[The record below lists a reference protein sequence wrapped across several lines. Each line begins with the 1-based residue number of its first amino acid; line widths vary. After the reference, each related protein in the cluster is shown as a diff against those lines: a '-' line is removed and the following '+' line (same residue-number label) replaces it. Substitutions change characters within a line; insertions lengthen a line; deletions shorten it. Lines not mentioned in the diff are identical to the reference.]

1 MSINFVTLNTDA
13 VFTGYNL
20 SSRQMPMN
28 PLGNKEVERS
38 ITENSDELRRT
49 QSLLELGSRIAESQ
63 KTDVDKE
70 PEGNV
75 PWSQIMQQLQLLCSG
90 DEEEDFNN
98 IMEEIQFQMENAQSQ
113 YDYNYYSWL
122 FDYTTK
128 MFSSQEN
135 VSADYND
142 ENPYFSSLSN
152 MQTINMSLL

>member
-1 MSINFVTLNTDA
+1 MSINFVSLNNDA
-13 VFTGYNL
+13 VFAGYNL
-20 SSRQMPMN
+20 STRQMPMN
-28 PLGNKEVERS
+28 PLGNKEVERA
-38 ITENSDELRRT
+38 ITEDTEELRRT
-49 QSLLELGSRIAESQ
+49 QNLLELGARIAESQ

-75 PWSQIMQQLQLLCSG
+75 PWSQIMQQLQLHCTG

-128 MFSSQEN
+128 LFSSQEEEQKEY
-135 VSADYND
+135 SE
-142 ENPYFSSLSN
+142 ENPYFRSLGN
-152 MQTINMSLL
+152 MQTINMSIL

>member
-1 MSINFVTLNTDA
+1 MSINLVSLNTDA

-20 SSRQMPMN
+20 SSRQMPIN

-38 ITENSDELRRT
+38 ITENSEELRRT
-49 QSLLELGSRIAESQ
+49 QGLLELGSKIAESQ

-75 PWSQIMQQLQLLCSG
+75 PWSEIMRQLQLICSG

-135 VSADYND
+135 ISSDYSE
-142 ENPYFSSLSN
+142 ENPYFRSLSN

>member
-1 MSINFVTLNTDA
+1 MAINFVSFNNDA
-13 VFTGYNL
+13 VFAGYNL
-20 SSRQMPMN
+20 STRQMPMN
-28 PLGNKEVERS
+28 PLGNKEVERA

-49 QSLLELGSRIAESQ
+49 QNLLELGARIAESQ

-75 PWSQIMQQLQLLCSG
+75 PWSQIMQQLQLLCTG

-98 IMEEIQFQMENAQSQ
+98 IMEEIQFQMEHAQSQ

-128 MFSSQEN
+128 LFSSQEDAQGEY
-135 VSADYND
+135 SE
-142 ENPYFSSLSN
+142 ENPYFRSLSN
-152 MQTINMSLL
+152 MQTINMSIL